1 MISNALLDAIL
12 NYLTTKPYKEV
23 QGFLQAAQQEIA
35 KTQSTQTTHPSVQ
48 LEEKGEK

>member
-35 KTQSTQTTHPSVQ
+35 KAQSTQTTPPPEQ